1 MNILKLKGPKW
12 IYHKHKNAKGQFNYN
27 YVFVDI
33 YIYIYIGLENPTKNW
48 KQYTRYLISGF

>member
-27 YVFVDI
+27 YVFVDFLGG
-33 YIYIYIGLENPTKNW
+33 GLENPTKNW